1 MSGPRLIPGGLHRD
15 ARGEVRFVN
24 DFGLEGVDRFYAVSP
39 ATVGEVRGWV
49 GHLREA
55 KWFFVTRG
63 VIEVGVV
70 RPKVWGQVSAND
82 EIQRFRLDAD
92 HPAILEVPPG
102 HYTGSVARTG
112 GAILLVFSTG
122 KMADAKTDDFRMPS
136 VAWEISE

>member
-70 RPKVWGQVSAND
+70 RPKVWGQASGED
-82 EIQRFRLDAD
+82 EIHRFRLDAD
-92 HPAILEVPPG
+92 SPAVLEVPPG
-102 HYTGSVARTG
+102 HYTGSVAHTE
-112 GAILLVFSTG
+112 GAILLVFSSG
-122 KMADAKTDDFRMPS
+122 KIESAKEDDFRMPAAS
-136 VAWEISE
+136 WRIGE